1 MIIGVSLKMYFGY
14 TRTLDWCQVVA
25 DRTNRRDTELFVLP
39 TFVAVPAAVSV
50 LGPAGIGVGAQDL
63 SARDAGAFTGEVSGA
78 VLAEVGCRYVEVGH
92 AERRTLFG
100 EDDPVVSAK
109 TAAALRHGLVPVLCV
124 GETAADDPAEAAT
137 ECRRQLRAAM
147 ADSRSAGLRGRVIVA
162 YEPRW
167 AIGADQP
174 AGDDHIRIVC
184 AGLRDEVAGLTA
196 HPDSAVIYGG
206 SAGPGLLTRLGSAVD
221 GLFLGRF
228 AHDPEALDRV
238 LAETAARSRT
248 G

>member
-1 MIIGVSLKMYFGY
+1 M
-14 TRTLDWCQVVA
+14 
-25 DRTNRRDTELFVLP
+25 
-39 TFVAVPAAVSV
+39 
-50 LGPAGIGVGAQDL
+50 
-63 SARDAGAFTGEVSGA
+63 
-78 VLAEVGCRYVEVGH
+78 GCRYVEVGH

-162 YEPRW
+162 SEPRW
-167 AIGADQP
+167 ASGADQP